1 MTWCSLVKEQQ
12 GACHRETLPP
22 LTRSDGSTT
31 TSSTDK
37 ATLLAELFANKMN
50 VDDPARPAP
59 QLAQETDRTVT
70 TVLVKMSK

>member
-37 ATLLAELFANKMN
+37 ATLLAELYANKMKEA
-50 VDDPARPAP
+50 DLARPAP

-70 TVLVKMSK
+70 THIGKMSK